1 MKGIILA
8 GGSGSRLL
16 PATAAFS
23 KQLIPIYDKPMIYYP
38 LSVLMGA
45 GIREI
50 LIITSQRDKKL
61 FIDLLG
67 NGSKFGIKLTYKIQ
81 KSPKGIAEAFIIGKK
96 FIGKHSVALILGD
109 NIFYGDKLYNK
120 LIAEKNNHGATIF
133 TYPVKDPSRFGI
145 VKIGKNRKVIS
156 LEEKP
161 KKPNSNLA
169 VTGLYFYDNEVI
181 KYVNELKPSKRG
193 ELEITD
199 LNKIYLKKGKLKAI
213 ELSRGYAW
221 LDTGTASSLIES
233 SQFIHTIE
241 SRQGLKVACIEE
253 VSYRNKWI
261 NKKQMIQLSRDFNN
275 DYGLYLKSILRE
287 PN

>member
-8 GGSGSRLL
+8 GGSSSRLL
-16 PATAAFS
+16 PATTAFS

-50 LIITSQRDKKL
+50 LIITSKRDKKL

-81 KSPKGIAEAFIIGKK
+81 KNPNGIAEAFIIGKK
-96 FIGKHSVALILGD
+96 FIGKQSVALILGD

-120 LIAEKNNHGATIF
+120 LISEKNNHGATIF

-145 VKIGKNRKVIS
+145 AKIGKNRKVIS

-199 LNKIYLKKGKLKAI
+199 LNKIYMRKGKLKAI

-241 SRQGLKVACIEE
+241 SRQGLKVACLEE

-261 NKKQMIQLSRDFNN
+261 NKKQIIQLSRDFNN
-275 DYGLYLKSILRE
+275 DYGVYLKSILRE